1 MGMVHGVNREKKT
14 ENLGKK
20 GKNKPDISIQLLF
33 FLHSQWK
40 IVFLSFFFEVR
51 M

>member
-1 MGMVHGVNREKKT
+1 MGMVHGVNRGKKT

-20 GKNKPDISIQLLF
+20 KGNNMPNVSVQLLF

-40 IVFLSFFFEVR
+40 IVF
-51 M
+51 